1 MINMK
6 KQAFN
11 AAAILALTA
20 SASSHAALEYLPNG
34 EFNGDAFM
42 GTYADA
48 GAAQFETSGGN
59 PGGYGSIAAGGW
71 GGGFVATQYDG
82 VNEISIALAD
92 YGLVGGDTTTF
103 SFDFIDFD
111 GYGNNSTTDGPAFKA
126 ESWSATDPI
135 SDSGNQQLG
144 AAAADGNWNT
154 LTYTYTFEASATHF
168 KAVLVGNN
176 GGSLGFDNFQIDA
189 VTAAVPVPAA
199 AWLFGSALAG
209 LVAVRRK
216 K

>member
-42 GTYADA
+42 GTYSDGA
-48 GAAQFETSGGN
+48 AAQFETSGGN

-71 GGGFVATQYDG
+71 GGGFVATGFDG
-82 VNEISIALAD
+82 VTEVSIPLAD
-92 YGLVGGDTTTF
+92 YGLAGGDTTTF

-111 GYGNNSTTDGPAFKA
+111 GYGNNSLTDGPAFKA
-126 ESWSATDPI
+126 ESWSASAAI
-135 SDSGNQQLG
+135 SDTGNIQLG
-144 AAAADGNWNT
+144 EAAADGNWNT
-154 LTYTYTFEASATHF
+154 LTYTYTFDAGATHF

-189 VTAAVPVPAA
+189 AAVPVPAA